1 MGFTFAYLD
10 MSLKRRLPAGIVV
23 SLTLSFFTGCGL
35 KDRVRSF
42 FQEDDRNPIVVRVG
56 DKAYTKVELDH
67 YFDNRLSEFRD
78 PTDADKIKSNL
89 LESFIEDKLL
99 LSQADRL
106 NVQANPQMLKSMMEN
121 MTATDEERAAPTD
134 PSKES
139 ELRRTLTESLKMQQY
154 LHDHLLNEISIT
166 DQECEAYYLAHI
178 GEYVR
183 NDLAHVREILVDNA
197 EVAQKVV
204 DSLAKKKNKN
214 FAELARVYSKAPSA
228 SDGGDLGVF
237 QRGDLPD
244 DFEKAIFPLAP
255 GTVSKV
261 VRTKYG
267 YHIFMV
273 EEKIAAHQQK
283 FWEVRDQ
290 IRERLQQEQ
299 ERELIN
305 KELASLASRTV
316 IRVDRD
322 KLDFKYI
329 GTRYPAN

>member
-1 MGFTFAYLD
+1 ML
-10 MSLKRRLPAGIVV
+10 LKRRLLAGLVV
-23 SLTLSFFTGCGL
+23 PLALSFVEGCGF
-35 KDRVRSF
+35 KDRVRGF
-42 FQEDDRNPIVVRVG
+42 FQDDDRNAVVVRVG
-56 DKAYTKVELDH
+56 DKSFTKVDLDH

-78 PTDADKIKSNL
+78 PTDADRIKSNL

-99 LSQADRL
+99 LGQADRL
-106 NVQANPQMLKSMMEN
+106 NVQANPQMLKSMLDS
-121 MTATDEERAAPTD
+121 MTAHEGERTGPPD
-134 PSKES
+134 PNKEA

-154 LHDHLLNEISIT
+154 LHDHLLNNISIP
-166 DQECEAYYLAHI
+166 DEQCQAYYLAHI
-178 GEYVR
+178 GDYVR

-197 EVAQKVV
+197 ATAQKVI
-204 DSLAKKKNKN
+204 DSLTRKKNKN

-244 DFEKAIFPLAP
+244 EFEKAIFPLAP
-255 GTVSKV
+255 GTISKV

-267 YHIFMV
+267 YHIFLV

-283 FWEVRDQ
+283 FWEVKDQ

-299 ERELIN
+299 ERDLIN
-305 KELASLASRTV
+305 KELASLASRTT

-329 GTRYPAN
+329 STRYPAN

>member
-1 MGFTFAYLD
+1 
-10 MSLKRRLPAGIVV
+10 MSLIRRLPAGLLIALV
-23 SLTLSFFTGCGL
+23 LSPLSGCGL
-35 KDRVRSF
+35 KDRVRGF
-42 FQEDDRNPIVVRVG
+42 FQEDDHNAVVVRVG
-56 DKAYTKVELDH
+56 DKAFTKVDLDR

-78 PTDADKIKSNL
+78 PTDTDKIKSNL

-99 LSQADRL
+99 LGQAERL

-121 MTATDEERAAPTD
+121 MTAPDVERTGPTD
-134 PSKES
+134 PNKEA
-139 ELRRTLTESLKMQQY
+139 ELRRTLTESLKTQQY

-166 DQECEAYYLAHI
+166 DEECEAYYLAHI

-183 NDLAHVREILVDNA
+183 NDLAHVSEILVDDA
-197 EVAQKVV
+197 AAAQKVV

-228 SDGGDLGVF
+228 SEGGDLGVF
-237 QRGDLPD
+237 QRGDLPE

-283 FWEVRDQ
+283 FWEVREQ

-316 IRVDRD
+316 IKVDRD
-322 KLDFKYI
+322 RLDFKYI
-329 GTRYPAN
+329 STRFPAN

>member
-1 MGFTFAYLD
+1 MR
-10 MSLKRRLPAGIVV
+10 LKRGLLAGLALPLAF
-23 SLTLSFFTGCGL
+23 SFVEGCGL
-35 KDRVRSF
+35 KDRVRGF
-42 FQEDDRNPIVVRVG
+42 FQDDGSNAVVVRVG
-56 DKAYTKVELDH
+56 DKSYTRTELDH

-78 PTDADKIKSNL
+78 PTDADRIKSNL

-99 LSQADRL
+99 LGQADRL
-106 NVQANPQMLKSMMEN
+106 NVQANPQLLKSMMDS
-121 MTATDEERAAPTD
+121 MTAQDGERTGPHD
-134 PSKES
+134 PSKEA

-154 LHDHLLNEISIT
+154 LHDHLLNDISIT
-166 DQECEAYYLAHI
+166 DAQCETYYLAHI
-178 GEYVR
+178 GDYVR
-183 NDLAHVREILVDNA
+183 NDLVHVREILVDNA
-197 EVAQKVV
+197 AVAQKVL

-214 FAELARVYSKAPSA
+214 FSELARVYSKAPSA

-244 DFEKAIFPLAP
+244 EFEKAIFPLAP
-255 GTVSKV
+255 GTISKV

-267 YHIFMV
+267 YHVFMV

-283 FWEVRDQ
+283 FWEVKDQ
-290 IRERLQQEQ
+290 IRERLQEEQ

-305 KELASLASRTV
+305 KELASLASRTT
-316 IRVDRD
+316 IRVERD

>member
-1 MGFTFAYLD
+1 ML
-10 MSLKRRLPAGIVV
+10 LKHRFLAG
-23 SLTLSFFTGCGL
+23 LAALLALSFAEGCGL
-35 KDRVRSF
+35 KDRIRGF
-42 FQEDDRNPIVVRVG
+42 FQDDGRNVVVVRVG
-56 DKAYTKVELDH
+56 DKAYTKIDLDH
-67 YFDNRLSEFRD
+67 YFDSRLSEFRD
-78 PTDADKIKSNL
+78 PTDADRIKSNL

-106 NVQANPQMLKSMMEN
+106 QVQANPQMLKSMMES
-121 MTATDEERAAPTD
+121 MTAHDEERTGPPD
-134 PSKES
+134 PNKEA
-139 ELRRTLTESLKMQQY
+139 EIRRNLTESLKTQQY
-154 LHDHLLNEISIT
+154 LHDHLLSNISIS
-166 DQECEAYYLAHI
+166 DGECEAYYLAHI
-178 GEYVR
+178 GDYVR

-197 EVAQKVV
+197 AQAQKVL
-204 DSLAKKKNKN
+204 DSLGKKKNKN

-237 QRGDLPD
+237 QRGELPEE
-244 DFEKAIFPLAP
+244 FEKAIFPLAP
-255 GTVSKV
+255 GTISKV

-283 FWEVRDQ
+283 LWEVKDQ

-305 KELASLASRTV
+305 KELASLASRIT